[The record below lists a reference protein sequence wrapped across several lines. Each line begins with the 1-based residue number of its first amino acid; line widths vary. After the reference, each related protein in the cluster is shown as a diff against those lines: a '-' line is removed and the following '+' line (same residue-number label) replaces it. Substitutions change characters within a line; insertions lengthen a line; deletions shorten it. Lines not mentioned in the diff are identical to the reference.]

1 MFRLRKTTQIKA
13 PNSPLA
19 PGSNQSLPTSQD
31 GFTLIE
37 SLVALLVAALLLT
50 GIAPMV
56 ALSVA
61 ARVQSKRVDVAT
73 QAARTY
79 IDGLRAGVFDP
90 PSDTSANFAS
100 SANNLGVTAPTSLPT
115 GNGTCFNP
123 KDPSVIDA
131 SDTKCDTTYSF
142 VIQAFRD
149 RSDLTASDAKT
160 KGYCLGIRVYRRDA
174 FVGMTPAYT
183 EPTKTIFSASAG
195 NKNYP
200 LVVMRTEMVN
210 QTTFTEYEKRYK
222 DSTGTFT
229 NATPCNPSP

>member
-1 MFRLRKTTQIKA
+1 MFRLRKHAQIKV

-19 PGSNQSLPTSQD
+19 PDSNQLLPTSQD

-61 ARVQSKRVDVAT
+61 ARVQSKRIDVAT

-79 IDGLRAGVFDP
+79 IDGLRSGVFAP
-90 PSDTSANFAS
+90 PSNYNANFA
-100 SANNLGVTAPTSLPT
+100 ATDLGVPAPSSLTVLTDP
-115 GNGTCFNP
+115 GTCFNP
-123 KDPSVIDA
+123 KDPSVIYANDP
-131 SDTKCDTTYSF
+131 SGKCDPTYSF

-149 RSDLTASDAKT
+149 GDSDSTKAKT
-160 KGYCLGIRVYRRDA
+160 AGYCLGIRVYRRDA
-174 FVGMTPAYT
+174 FVGMTPTAT
-183 EPTKTIFSASAG
+183 EPTKSIFSASAG

-210 QTTFTEYEKRYK
+210 QTTFSDYEKRYK
-222 DSTGTFT
+222 DSSGTART
-229 NATPCNPSP
+229 TPCTQ

>member
-1 MFRLRKTTQIKA
+1 MFRLRKHAQKV
-13 PNSPLA
+13 PNSPLVS
-19 PGSNQSLPTSQD
+19 GSKRSLPTSQD

-61 ARVQSKRVDVAT
+61 ARVQSKRIDMAT

-79 IDGLRAGVFDP
+79 IDGLRSGVFAP
-90 PSDTSANFAS
+90 PDNYNANFA
-100 SANNLGVTAPTSLPT
+100 ATDLGVPAPVSLAVLSNNGN

-123 KDPSVIDA
+123 KDPNVVKATDL
-131 SDTKCDTTYSF
+131 KCDSTYSF
-142 VIQAFRD
+142 VIQSFRD
-149 RSDLTASDAKT
+149 GDSDSTKAKT
-160 KGYCLGIRVYRRDA
+160 AGYCLGIRVYRRDA
-174 FVGMTPAYT
+174 FDGTAPTAT

-210 QTTFTEYEKRYK
+210 QTTFSDYEKRYK
-222 DSTGTFT
+222 DSSGTART
-229 NATPCNPSP
+229 TPCTQ

>member
-1 MFRLRKTTQIKA
+1 
-13 PNSPLA
+13 
-19 PGSNQSLPTSQD
+19 
-31 GFTLIE
+31 
-37 SLVALLVAALLLT
+37 
-50 GIAPMV
+50 MV

-61 ARVQSKRVDVAT
+61 ARVQSKRIDVAT

-79 IDGLRAGVFDP
+79 IDGLRSGVFAP
-90 PSDTSANFAS
+90 PSIDTADFTA
-100 SANNLGVTAPTSLPT
+100 ADLGVPAPSLSALTDP
-115 GNGTCFNP
+115 GTCFNP
-123 KDPSVIDA
+123 KDPSVIYANDP
-131 SDTKCDTTYSF
+131 SGKCDPTYSF

-174 FVGMTPAYT
+174 FVGMTPTAT

-210 QTTFTEYEKRYK
+210 QTTFTDYQKRYK

>member
-1 MFRLRKTTQIKA
+1 MFRLRKHAQKV

-19 PGSNQSLPTSQD
+19 PGGERSLPTSQD
-31 GFTLIE
+31 AGFTLIE

-61 ARVQSKRVDVAT
+61 ARVQSKRIDVAT

-79 IDGLRAGVFDP
+79 IDGLRSGVFDP
-90 PSDTSANFAS
+90 PSDNSANFAS
-100 SANNLGVTAPTSLPT
+100 TAKNLGVTAPTSLPT

-149 RSDLTASDAKT
+149 RSDITTSEAKT

-200 LVVMRTEMVN
+200 LVVMRTEIVN
-210 QTTFTEYEKRYK
+210 QTAFSDYQKRYK

>member
-1 MFRLRKTTQIKA
+1 MFRLRKHAQKV

-19 PGSNQSLPTSQD
+19 PGSNQSLLTSQD

-37 SLVALLVAALLLT
+37 SLVSLLVAALLLT

-61 ARVQSKRVDVAT
+61 ARVQSKRIDVAT

-100 SANNLGVTAPTSLPT
+100 SAKNLGVTAPTSLPT

-149 RSDLTASDAKT
+149 GDSDTTTAKT
-160 KGYCLGIRVYRRDA
+160 AGYCLGIRVYRRDA

-183 EPTKTIFSASAG
+183 EPTKSIFSASAG

-210 QTTFTEYEKRYK
+210 RTAFSDYEKRYK
-222 DSTGTFT
+222 DSSGTT
-229 NATPCNPSP
+229 KTTPCK